1 MGRLLR
7 LLVATTVLSGTVPA
21 QAQHAAPIPH
31 QPAAFAAWR
40 PSALAAEAGPSS
52 PYGAGTA
59 ISRKGRRAL
68 IGGAIGAVAGLAVC
82 TVISNMT
89 DEGAAGFSTCTW
101 KGYLLTGGIG
111 FGVGFAAG
119 WLL

>member
-1 MGRLLR
+1 MGRLAR
-7 LLVATTVLSGTVPA
+7 LLVVATLLSGAVPL
-21 QAQHAAPIPH
+21 QAQHVGPIPH
-31 QPAAFAAWR
+31 RPAAFPAWQ
-40 PSALAAEAGPSS
+40 PPDLAPRAGSS
-52 PYGAGTA
+52 STYQAGTA
-59 ISRKGRRAL
+59 LSRRGRRAL